1 MIQKKNTDILF
12 YIQSLQKPLSDY
24 CPDCHGQLIHDI
36 KLSETYC
43 SRCGLVVSG
52 AYDYVAGV
60 HILFP
65 YGRMWKN
72 KILCWLQ
79 GVIKMVKNSFL
90 GHDFFTNNL
99 NK

>member
-36 KLSETYC
+36 KVSETYC
-43 SRCGLVVSG
+43 SKCGLVVSG

-65 YGRMWKN
+65 YGRMWK
-72 KILCWLQ
+72 
-79 GVIKMVKNSFL
+79 IKYYAGYRDVK
-90 GHDFFTNNL
+90 
-99 NK
+99 KW